1 MRPPLHP
8 LQNRPCRPRWPMLT
22 ALFALL
28 LAGASQ
34 AQSVTPPPPQASA
47 LWLAASN
54 HTLDQLRGGFDMGGG
69 LMVSFGVSR
78 TVSIN
83 GQLVSATSFQVDGLS
98 RLSPAQAATLGQQL
112 SAQTQVVQNGPGN
125 TVLAGAVT
133 VPMALYVQ
141 NTLNNQTLQTQ
152 TVIQA
157 ASNGLSLVKNLNLQT
172 TLSTAIAD
180 AIRNR

>member
-1 MRPPLHP
+1 MRPPLR
-8 LQNRPCRPRWPMLT
+8 QNRLCRPRWPMLA
-22 ALFALL
+22 ALFTLL

-34 AQSVTPPPPQASA
+34 AQSVTPQPPQAPA

-125 TVLAGAVT
+125 TVLAGAMT

-172 TLSTAIAD
+172 TLNTAIAD

>member
-1 MRPPLHP
+1 M
-8 LQNRPCRPRWPMLT
+8 RPRWAML
-22 ALFALL
+22 AAWGALL

-34 AQSVTPPPPQASA
+34 AQSATPQQQPPDPA
-47 LWLAASN
+47 LWLAASD

-69 LMVSFGVSR
+69 LVVSFGVSR

-83 GQLVSATSFQVDGLS
+83 GQRVSATSFQVDGLS
-98 RLSPAQAATLGQQL
+98 RLSPAQAAALGQQL
-112 SAQTQVVQNGPGN
+112 SAQSQAVQNGPGN

-133 VPMALYVQ
+133 VPLALYVQ
-141 NTLNNQTLQTQ
+141 NTLDNQTLQTQ

-157 ASNGLSLVKNLNLQT
+157 ASNGLSLVKNLKLQT
-172 TLSTAIAD
+172 TLNSALTD